1 MNSEKMLKIN
11 LSYKN
16 KDTILYCNYNEK
28 FSDILLNKN
37 IDINSVNCIY
47 S

>member
-16 KDTILYCNYNEK
+16 KDIELSFNLIKLK
-28 FSDILLNKN
+28 FFS
-37 IDINSVNCIY
+37 
-47 S
+47 